1 MRTSANEP
9 AGRESVVARFPTTQ
23 LPAPEIREM
32 PAPPQSWFK
41 LIGPG
46 IIAAGVGLASGEFI
60 LYPYIASQVGLVF
73 VWAALVGL
81 VTQFFINMEIER
93 YTLATGET
101 ALTGFSRFWRHW
113 GLVFALMTFF
123 ANLWPGWA
131 TSSATIATYLW
142 GGNANYIAIG
152 MLLVIGA
159 TLTLAP
165 VVYTVLERIEMVK
178 VAAVLL
184 LLVVGATVAVTA
196 SDWADTSQVVTD
208 ARIPVS
214 ELGFAVL
221 LGALAFAGGGGGQNL
236 VQSNW
241 IRDKRFGM
249 GAYVPRITS
258 PVTGE
263 AEAAPSTGYT
273 FEMTPQNLNRWRSWW
288 KFANI
293 EQLSTFVLIT
303 FLSIFF
309 TSLLA
314 YSTVFGAEGLPDD
327 IGFLEVEGNAL
338 KDTVAPWFGTFFWV
352 IGAFSLF
359 AAALGIVDYTCRL
372 VADVIKTSYARE
384 ANESKLYFGLVWAIV
399 IIGIIELLIGID
411 QPLVL
416 IVISACVGGLMMFMY
431 SGLLILTNRN
441 DPVGRAADPW
451 VPARGDGV
459 VDRPVRDLVGARD
472 HPAVPRR
479 DGLSAA
485 RVGSLR
491 GRVAVVTGASR
502 GVGRG
507 IALGLGEAGATVYV
521 SGRTVDEGTSAAR
534 LPGSVPT
541 TAAEVTKL
549 GGVGIAAP
557 CDAGDDRQL
566 AALIDRV
573 REEQGRLDVLVNS
586 AWGGYERFTDGSE
599 FNPGPFWEQPL
610 GLWDSMHRIGV
621 RAHYVTTALAAPLMI
636 ASGGGLVVSLSSFAG
651 QVFVPPVP
659 YGVAHAAIDRL
670 ARDMAEDLRPHGWPR
685 CRCTPAWC

>member
-1 MRTSANEP
+1 VSSSA
-9 AGRESVVARFPTTQ
+9 RESEVSVVDRFPTKHH
-23 LPAPEIREM
+23 LPPEVRDM
-32 PAPPQSWFK
+32 PPPPKSWFK

-73 VWAALVGL
+73 VWAALVGV

-113 GLVFALMTFF
+113 GLVFALLTFF

-131 TSSATIATYLW
+131 TSSATLVTYLW

-152 MLLVIGA
+152 MLLTIA
-159 TLTLAP
+159 AILTLAP
-165 VVYTVLERIEMVK
+165 VVYVALERIQMVK
-178 VAAVLL
+178 VAAVIVLFVVAG
-184 LLVVGATVAVTA
+184 LVAITA
-196 SDWADTSQVVTD
+196 DDWADTPQVVTE
-208 ARIPVS
+208 AGIPAA

-249 GAYVPRITS
+249 GAYVPRIVS

-263 AEAAPSTGYT
+263 PEAAPSTGYV
-273 FEMTPQNLNRWRSWW
+273 FEQTPENISRWRAWW
-288 KFANI
+288 KFANL

-314 YSTVFGAEGLPDD
+314 YSTVFGREGLPDD

-352 IGAFSLF
+352 IGAFALF

-372 VADVIKTSYARE
+372 VADVIKTSYARD

-399 IIGIIELLIGID
+399 AIGIFELLIGID

-416 IVISACVGGLMMFMY
+416 IVISAVVGGMMMFIY
-431 SGLLILTNRN
+431 SGLLILVNRK
-441 DPVGRAADPW
+441 V
-451 VPARGDGV
+451 
-459 VDRPVRDLVGARD
+459 
-472 HPAVPRR
+472 
-479 DGLSAA
+479 LS
-485 RVGSLR
+485 GELR
-491 GRVAVVTGASR
+491 IR
-502 GVGRG
+502 GVR
-507 IALGLGEAGATVYV
+507 LGMMVWSVGLF
-521 SGRTVDEGTSAAR
+521 GTLS
-534 LPGSVPT
+534 
-541 TAAEVTKL
+541 
-549 GGVGIAAP
+549 
-557 CDAGDDRQL
+557 
-566 AALIDRV
+566 
-573 REEQGRLDVLVNS
+573 VLV
-586 AWGGYERFTDGSE
+586 AIAQYRDVFGG
-599 FNPGPFWEQPL
+599 
-610 GLWDSMHRIGV
+610 
-621 RAHYVTTALAAPLMI
+621 
-636 ASGGGLVVSLSSFAG
+636 
-651 QVFVPPVP
+651 
-659 YGVAHAAIDRL
+659 
-670 ARDMAEDLRPHGWPR
+670 
-685 CRCTPAWC
+685 